1 MENCEQIIANAGIL
15 PVINIPAVELAK
27 PLALSILNGGISAME
42 VTLRSECSLDAIQAI
57 KKDVSGMV
65 VGAGTVFSINSV
77 EKAIEAG
84 ADYIVTP
91 GYDDEIVD
99 YCIEK
104 GIAVF
109 PGCSTPTEI
118 QHAAKKGLK
127 VLKFFPSELSGGN
140 AAIKLLSGPFQ
151 DIKFLPTGGITFSNL
166 ADYMSNKSVIACG
179 GSFMATSDQVKNQ
192 KFDEITV
199 ACKKAIQISL
209 GFDLSNVYFN
219 GKSGDEANNL
229 KNIAG
234 LLDDSIKNI
243 FDLSVDGKIN
253 PDCCDEKGCIEFY
266 TNSISRAIAWFERNN
281 VEFRYESSKTYGVG
295 IPISIY
301 LKEKIKGFTLRV
313 VEI

>member
-65 VGAGTVFSINSV
+65 VGAGTVLSINSV
-77 EKAIEAG
+77 EKAIAAG

-91 GYDDEIVD
+91 GYYDEIVD
-99 YCIEK
+99 YYIEK
-104 GIAVF
+104 RIAAF

-127 VLKFFPSELSGGN
+127 ALKFFPSELSGGN

-179 GSFMATSDQVKNQ
+179 GSFMATSAQVKNQ
-192 KFDEITV
+192 KFDEITA

-219 GKSGDEANNL
+219 GKPDDEAKNL

-234 LLDDSIKNI
+234 LLDDSIKNVL
-243 FDLSVDGKIN
+243 DLSVDGKIN
-253 PDCCDEKGCIEFY
+253 PDCCDERGCIELS
-266 TNSISRAIAWFERNN
+266 TNSVSRAIAWFKRNN
-281 VEFRYESSKTYGVG
+281 IDVRYEDSITNGKEA
-295 IPISIY
+295 PISIY
-301 LKEKIKGFTLRV
+301 SKERIKGFTLRV
-313 VEI
+313 FEI